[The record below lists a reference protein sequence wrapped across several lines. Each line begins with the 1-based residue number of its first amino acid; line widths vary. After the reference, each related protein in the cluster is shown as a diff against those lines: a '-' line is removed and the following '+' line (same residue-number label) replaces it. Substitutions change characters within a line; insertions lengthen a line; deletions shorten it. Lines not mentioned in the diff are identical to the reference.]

1 MEGGSFL
8 EMIYMRKF
16 LLALA
21 MVSALPTVAQYS
33 DDAVFM
39 TVGNKEVT
47 CGEFVRIYTKNNTD
61 AKFDSASIA
70 EYLPM
75 FIDYKLKVVEAEA
88 QKLDTASD
96 FRKEL
101 QSYRSQLEKP
111 YLTDEQVDEA
121 LYQEAYKRLQTDVH
135 AAHILIMCSEDATP
149 ADTAKAYK
157 KIQAIY
163 KRAAKGEDFSKLAR
177 ENSEDPSAKRNN
189 GDLGFFTAFSMI
201 NDFEEV
207 AYNTPV
213 GNVSK
218 PFRTRF
224 GYHIIKVY
232 DVRPNPGQV
241 KVAHI
246 MVKAA
251 QNVSEAEE
259 QAAKAKI
266 DMIADSIANGA
277 DWITMVERYSD
288 DRGSRQRGGE
298 QQWFSTGMM
307 VSEFEDASFALKNN
321 GDISAPIRTAYGW
334 HIIKLIDKRPID
346 TYEEL
351 REQIKRRMSGDVR
364 SRKALKVLCDRLKK
378 EYNFK
383 EDKAAY
389 NEIAALADSTILQKK
404 WSIDKATGLNKVLFT
419 FADSVKRTQ
428 QDFAKKLSQSG
439 LGSERNMSV
448 HRLVTTEYEN
458 LVQNAIIGF
467 ERTQLERKYPDFRYL
482 LQEYHDGILLFAL
495 TDKEVWTK
503 ASTNTAGLEQFFE
516 ANKQKY
522 MWGERAEIASC
533 TYKGN
538 AFSDAAKK
546 NADTKLAAALKAG
559 VKNADYEEK
568 AKAAMRKIGT
578 EPDSI
583 GLLVKVIKFGIVDGQ
598 ETDANGNTVNVKY
611 CDFYGTK
618 INQDAWGKN
627 KTKICNIDGR
637 SYVLYLVKNVPP
649 MPKTLDECRGAVVS
663 EYQNVL
669 EKSWIEGLRA
679 KYPVKLNNDIFKTMI
694 K

>member
-1 MEGGSFL
+1 
-8 EMIYMRKF
+8 MIYMRKF

-21 MVSALPTVAQYS
+21 MVSALPAVAQYS

-39 TVGNKEVT
+39 TVGNKDVT
-47 CGEFVRIYTKNNTD
+47 CGEFKRIYTKNNPN
-61 AKFDSASIA
+61 AKFDSASITA
-70 EYLPM
+70 YLPM

-101 QSYRSQLEKP
+101 QGYRSQLEKP
-111 YLTDEQVDEA
+111 YLTDEKADEA
-121 LYQEAYKRLQTDVH
+121 LYQEAYKRLQSDVH
-135 AAHILIMCSEDATP
+135 AAHILIMCSEDAAP

-157 KIQAIY
+157 KIQALY

-201 NDFEEV
+201 YDFEDV

-213 GNVSK
+213 GEVSK

-246 MVKAA
+246 MVKLA
-251 QNVSEAEE
+251 QNAAGAEA
-259 QAAKAKI
+259 QAAEAKI
-266 DMIADSIANGA
+266 KMIADSIANGA
-277 DWITMVERYSD
+277 DWVKMVARYSD
-288 DRGSRQRGGE
+288 DRGSSQRGGE

-307 VSEFEDASFALKNN
+307 VPEFEEASFALQNP

-334 HIIKLIDKRPID
+334 HIIKLIDKRGID
-346 TYEEL
+346 PYEEL

-364 SRKALKVLCDRLKK
+364 SRKGAKALCDRLKK
-378 EYNFK
+378 EYGFK

-389 NEIAALADSTILQKK
+389 NEIAQIVDSTILQKK
-404 WSIDKATGLNKVLFT
+404 WSVEKAAGLNKVLFT
-419 FADSVKRTQ
+419 FADSIKRTQ
-428 QDFAKKLSQSG
+428 QDFAKKLSQSA

-458 LVQNAIIGF
+458 LVQNAIVGF

-495 TDKEVWTK
+495 TDNEVWTK
-503 ASTNTAGLEQFFE
+503 ASTDTAGLEQFYE

-533 TYKGN
+533 TYNGD

-583 GLLVKVIKFGIVDGQ
+583 GLLVKVIKFSIVDGQ
-598 ETDANGNTVNVKY
+598 ETDANGNTVDVKY

-618 INQDAWGKN
+618 INQDSWGKS
-627 KTKICNIDGR
+627 KTKICNIDGH

-649 MPKTLDECRGAVVS
+649 MPKTLNECRGAVVS

-669 EKSWIEGLRA
+669 EKNWIESLRA
-679 KYPVKLNNDIFKTMI
+679 KYQVKLNNDILKTLI
-694 K
+694 E